1 MLRTMRFTPSI
12 SLLTLAPILF
22 LLMWSSGAVMVKL
35 GVAQASVWSFL
46 IARSAISLALTLLL
60 LRVMRGRWLPRLAHS
75 SRATRWNLLGSGLL
89 LQAGYLSTYFLA
101 ISSGLSPGLVT
112 VILGLQPLITPL
124 LARQRQ
130 SRRAAL
136 FLLFG
141 FAGLCLA
148 VAGSAQLGALN
159 WHGIGWALLALAA
172 ITVGTIC
179 QGRIQLDNLDSVVS
193 QNSIALLIFGAI
205 QLTQPWYMLW
215 NPQLVVALLWMS
227 VVVSTGALLL
237 LMLMLKHQSASQV
250 SVLFYCIPV
259 LTILFDYALFGTTL
273 SVMSWVGVITVAASV
288 WGYQHDKARRAQQVI
303 AASGSA

>member
-1 MLRTMRFTPSI
+1 M
-12 SLLTLAPILF
+12 
-22 LLMWSSGAVMVKL
+22 
-35 GVAQASVWSFL
+35 
-46 IARSAISLALTLLL
+46 
-60 LRVMRGRWLPRLAHS
+60 
-75 SRATRWNLLGSGLL
+75 
-89 LQAGYLSTYFLA
+89 
-101 ISSGLSPGLVT
+101 
-112 VILGLQPLITPL
+112 
-124 LARQRQ
+124 
-130 SRRAAL
+130 
-136 FLLFG
+136 
-141 FAGLCLA
+141 
-148 VAGSAQLGALN
+148 
-159 WHGIGWALLALAA
+159 LALAA

-193 QNSIALLIFGAI
+193 QNSIALVIFGAI

-288 WGYQHDKARRAQQVI
+288 WGYQHDKARRALQAS
-303 AASGSA
+303 AASSSA